1 MTSAAI
7 KRPPFAGL
15 FVGLAAVLS
24 CACSPVQSAEQFA
37 PAATA
42 EQSADQPERHS
53 ESGLPL
59 IEVTVV
65 RGERRIVFETEVAD
79 TPQAQARGMM
89 FRTEMGDDE
98 AMLFPS
104 ERPAQRN
111 FWMKNTPLPLD
122 IIFIGVDGR
131 ISNIERGVPYEL
143 ESVGSD
149 GLASAV
155 LEIRGGL
162 SAELGIVAGDR
173 VEYDWPQ

>member
-1 MTSAAI
+1 MTIAAF
-7 KRPPFAGL
+7 KRLPFTGL
-15 FVGLAAVLS
+15 LLGLAV
-24 CACSPVQSAEQFA
+24 ACSPVQSAERPA
-37 PAATA
+37 PAATEGQEA
-42 EQSADQPERHS
+42 AAPARHPA
-53 ESGLPL
+53 SGLPL
-59 IEVTVV
+59 IDVAVV
-65 RGERRIVFETEVAD
+65 RGDRRIVFETEVAN

-89 FRTEMGDDE
+89 FRTEMADDE

-104 ERPAQRN
+104 ERPMQRN

-131 ISNIERGVPYEL
+131 ISNIEKGVPYEL

-162 SAELGIVAGDR
+162 SEELGIVPGDR
-173 VEYDWPQ
+173 VEYEWPQ

>member
-1 MTSAAI
+1 M
-7 KRPPFAGL
+7 PLAGL
-15 FVGLAAVLS
+15 LLGIAA
-24 CACSPVQSAEQFA
+24 ACSPVQSAEQPA

-42 EQSADQPERHS
+42 DEKAAPPARHPA
-53 ESGLPL
+53 SGLPL
-59 IEVTVV
+59 IEVAIL
-65 RGERRIVFETEVAD
+65 RGDRRITFETEVAN

-104 ERPAQRN
+104 ERPMQRN

-131 ISNIERGVPYEL
+131 ISNIEQGVPYEL
-143 ESVGSD
+143 ESVGSE

-162 SAELGIVAGDR
+162 SEELGIVAGDR
-173 VEYDWPQ
+173 VEYDWPE